1 MTMAHNSSANID
13 DIEVVADVVRLARA
27 ATPGTK
33 AETILSQTR
42 QMHPEIEEARIR
54 RACGK
59 AADLL
64 LAQHS

>member
-1 MTMAHNSSANID
+1 MACAQVRTADMD

-27 ATPGTK
+27 AAPGIK
-33 AETILSQTR
+33 AKEIFSRTR
-42 QMHPEIEEARIR
+42 QMHPKIEEARIR